1 MFMKNKTHLTRLF
14 IYPAYFSPENRLK
27 SLGEKEKETGIRM
40 DEKDQNPAILNSGPI
55 QKHLVDLQ
63 TRVSSTLQSIQT
75 AAFQLLLLLL
85 LHPYKH
91 REGNRAKIIESLSPS
106 YNLFFFF
113 FFVSMSKVSDEFA
126 KIRDWEETPGAGQS
140 GSLQRIQEHRM
151 ARPGLVDR
159 FETWNSS
166 NEYKLNASRGLEIEE
181 EESRTWEGEKEK
193 FFGRRRKKGINLVYL
208 FNSITS
214 LSKKYRERFDDFF
227 LEKFPH
233 FQSMSREYPRSTSRN
248 IFLNKI
254 KHVGQRLESRD

>member
-14 IYPAYFSPENRLK
+14 IYPAYFSPENRFK

-113 FFVSMSKVSDEFA
+113 FFVSMSKVPDEFA
-126 KIRDWEETPGAGQS
+126 KIRGLGGDSWCGPIGIVTAHSRAPDGAS
-140 GSLQRIQEHRM
+140 G
-151 ARPGLVDR
+151 
-159 FETWNSS
+159 
-166 NEYKLNASRGLEIEE
+166 
-181 EESRTWEGEKEK
+181 
-193 FFGRRRKKGINLVYL
+193 FGRSLRNL
-208 FNSITS
+208 
-214 LSKKYRERFDDFF
+214 K
-227 LEKFPH
+227 
-233 FQSMSREYPRSTSRN
+233 
-248 IFLNKI
+248 
-254 KHVGQRLESRD
+254 

>member
-113 FFVSMSKVSDEFA
+113 FFSFRCPKFQTNSPKSG
-126 KIRDWEETPGAGQS
+126 DWEETPGAGQS
-140 GSLQRIQEHRM
+140 
-151 ARPGLVDR
+151 
-159 FETWNSS
+159 SS
-166 NEYKLNASRGLEIEE
+166 GIVTAHSRAPDGASG
-181 EESRTWEGEKEK
+181 
-193 FFGRRRKKGINLVYL
+193 FGRSLRNL
-208 FNSITS
+208 
-214 LSKKYRERFDDFF
+214 K
-227 LEKFPH
+227 
-233 FQSMSREYPRSTSRN
+233 
-248 IFLNKI
+248 
-254 KHVGQRLESRD
+254 

>member
-1 MFMKNKTHLTRLF
+1 
-14 IYPAYFSPENRLK
+14 
-27 SLGEKEKETGIRM
+27 
-40 DEKDQNPAILNSGPI
+40 
-55 QKHLVDLQ
+55 
-63 TRVSSTLQSIQT
+63 
-75 AAFQLLLLLL
+75 
-85 LHPYKH
+85 
-91 REGNRAKIIESLSPS
+91 
-106 YNLFFFF
+106 
-113 FFVSMSKVSDEFA
+113 MSKVPDEFA

-166 NEYKLNASRGLEIEE
+166 NEYKLNASRGLEIKE

>member
-1 MFMKNKTHLTRLF
+1 MFIKNKTHLTRLF
-14 IYPAYFSPENRLK
+14 IYLAYFSPENRFK

-85 LHPYKH
+85 HPYKH
-91 REGNRAKIIESLSPS
+91 REGNRAKIIESLSSS

-113 FFVSMSKVSDEFA
+113 RFDVQSSRR
-126 KIRDWEETPGAGQS
+126 IRQNPGIGRRLLVRANRRR

>member
-1 MFMKNKTHLTRLF
+1 MFIKNKTHLTRLF

-106 YNLFFFF
+106 YNLFIFF
-113 FFVSMSKVSDEFA
+113 FFVSMSKVPDEFA

>member
-85 LHPYKH
+85 HPYKH

-113 FFVSMSKVSDEFA
+113 FFVSMSKVPDEFA

>member
-1 MFMKNKTHLTRLF
+1 MFIKNKTHLTRLF

-113 FFVSMSKVSDEFA
+113 FFVSMSKVPDEFA

>member
-85 LHPYKH
+85 HPYKH

-113 FFVSMSKVSDEFA
+113 FVSMSKVPDEFA
-126 KIRDWEETPGAGQS
+126 KIRGLGGDSWCGPIGIVTAHSRAPDGAS
-140 GSLQRIQEHRM
+140 G
-151 ARPGLVDR
+151 
-159 FETWNSS
+159 
-166 NEYKLNASRGLEIEE
+166 
-181 EESRTWEGEKEK
+181 
-193 FFGRRRKKGINLVYL
+193 FGRSLRNL
-208 FNSITS
+208 
-214 LSKKYRERFDDFF
+214 K
-227 LEKFPH
+227 
-233 FQSMSREYPRSTSRN
+233 
-248 IFLNKI
+248 
-254 KHVGQRLESRD
+254 

>member
-1 MFMKNKTHLTRLF
+1 MKNKTHLTRLF
-14 IYPAYFSPENRLK
+14 IYPAYFSPENRFK

-113 FFVSMSKVSDEFA
+113 FSFRCPKFQMNSPKSGIGRRLLVRANRDRYSAFKSTGWRVRVWSIASK
-126 KIRDWEETPGAGQS
+126 
-140 GSLQRIQEHRM
+140 
-151 ARPGLVDR
+151 
-159 FETWNSS
+159 
-166 NEYKLNASRGLEIEE
+166 LEI
-181 EESRTWEGEKEK
+181 
-193 FFGRRRKKGINLVYL
+193 V
-208 FNSITS
+208 
-214 LSKKYRERFDDFF
+214 
-227 LEKFPH
+227 P
-233 FQSMSREYPRSTSRN
+233 MN
-248 IFLNKI
+248 I
-254 KHVGQRLESRD
+254 S

>member
-113 FFVSMSKVSDEFA
+113 FFVSMSKVPDEFA

>member
-1 MFMKNKTHLTRLF
+1 MKNKTHLTRLF

-85 LHPYKH
+85 HPYKH

-113 FFVSMSKVSDEFA
+113 FFVSMSKVPDEFA

-140 GSLQRIQEHRM
+140 
-151 ARPGLVDR
+151 
-159 FETWNSS
+159 SS
-166 NEYKLNASRGLEIEE
+166 GIVTAHSRAPDGASG
-181 EESRTWEGEKEK
+181 
-193 FFGRRRKKGINLVYL
+193 FGRSLRNL
-208 FNSITS
+208 
-214 LSKKYRERFDDFF
+214 K
-227 LEKFPH
+227 
-233 FQSMSREYPRSTSRN
+233 
-248 IFLNKI
+248 
-254 KHVGQRLESRD
+254 

>member
-113 FFVSMSKVSDEFA
+113 FFVSMSKVPDEFA

-166 NEYKLNASRGLEIEE
+166 NEYKLNASRGLEIKE